1 MILKDLPSSQ
11 SLVKKSGRYPNMNIQ
26 ATEGYLHLM
35 RAGTLLRH
43 GAERRVEKRGLSY
56 GKFMVLA
63 ILQRMEEPMPVC
75 TLARM
80 AGVTTPTVSAVI
92 SGMVRDGLV
101 ERLEDSQD
109 RRVVR
114 IAMLPKGLETLDKV
128 MPELFEYHQVVMGAL
143 THEEQQSLL
152 GLLLKLREGLDTCQ
166 EAGAN

>member
-1 MILKDLPSSQ
+1 MILKDMPSSQ
-11 SLVKKSGRYPNMNIQ
+11 SLVKKSGRYPSMNIQ
-26 ATEGYLHLM
+26 ATESYLHLM

-63 ILQRMEEPMPVC
+63 ILQRLDEPVPVC
-75 TLARM
+75 TLAKM

-101 ERLEDSQD
+101 ERLEDAKD

-114 IAMLPKGLETLDKV
+114 IAMLSKGLKILDSV
-128 MPELFEYHQVVMGAL
+128 MPELFAYHQAVMGAL
-143 THEEQQSLL
+143 TESELSALL
-152 GLLLKLREGLDTCQ
+152 ELLLKLRSRLDACQ
-166 EAGAN
+166 ETMEQ